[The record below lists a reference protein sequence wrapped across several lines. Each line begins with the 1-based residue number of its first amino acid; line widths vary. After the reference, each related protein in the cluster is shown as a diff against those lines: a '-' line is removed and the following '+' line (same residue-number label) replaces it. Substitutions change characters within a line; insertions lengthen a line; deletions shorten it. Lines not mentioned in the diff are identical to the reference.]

1 MIVRRE
7 DNKSDLA
14 RNIRRRDRPVPG
26 SPLAGKSLATFVGG
40 KRLLL
45 LLLAA
50 ATDMAGATHRNAIPR
65 TIRIEH

>member
-1 MIVRRE
+1 MIVGRE

-45 LLLAA
+45 LAA
-50 ATDMAGATHRNAIPR
+50 ATDMAGAAHKNAIPR